1 MAERGRPRSF
11 DRTAALRQAMDL
23 FWKRGY
29 EATSLSDLTAAM
41 GISSPSLYAAFGCKE
56 ALFREAVAL
65 YGTTEGV
72 GAQRILS
79 EAPSARAAIETL
91 LRSAAERFTRPGKP
105 HGCFVVL
112 GAVNCSEDSEPVRRL
127 LAEYRSG
134 VLDLVRR
141 RLQRGV
147 DEGEL
152 PKQFA
157 VGAAATFYTTVLNG
171 LSLQARDGAARAVL
185 DDIVD
190 CAMSAWDG
198 LPGARASR
206 PHPSAT
212 KRRAAKSDPAAVMR
226 ARRPRTQA
234 NP

>member
-56 ALFREAVAL
+56 ALFREAVAF

-72 GAQRILS
+72 GARRILS

-127 LAEYRSG
+127 LADYRSA
-134 VLDLVRR
+134 VLDLVRL
-141 RLQRGV
+141 RLQRGIA
-147 DEGEL
+147 EGEL
-152 PKQFA
+152 PQRFA
-157 VGAAATFYTTVLNG
+157 VDAAATFYATVLNG

-198 LPGARASR
+198 LARLPVRQPAAS
-206 PHPSAT
+206 SGK
-212 KRRAAKSDPAAVMR
+212 KRRAPGQPLSSR
-226 ARRPRTQA
+226 AQRGVQGR
-234 NP
+234 